1 MRMLR
6 SIPQWLG
13 AATLVSLAVV
23 ACGDDDDNNVSSGG
37 TTNGGS
43 PGEGGAPSSGATA
56 GKGGKSSTA
65 GTAGTNAQTAGE
77 SAGGEAQGGVANA
90 ALTRTDLVSDEAAG
104 GAGGAAGAM
113 NGDAQLINAWGISFD
128 PDPAGQ
134 TAFWVSAADSGVSTI
149 YSPEGV
155 PASLVVTIPAATAGG
170 TGSPTGQVYNETT
183 GFGGDKFIFATEDGL
198 IAGWKA
204 GTTAAIRAD
213 RSADDASYKGLAL
226 LSEGGPMLLA
236 ANFHAGTVDVFDN
249 KYKATTAVTFEDPQ
263 PVAGY
268 APFNVAVLGGRVYVA
283 YVKQDAKKEDEVA
296 GSGLGY
302 VDRFEADGT
311 FGTRL
316 IDRGGALNAPW
327 GMALAP
333 AGFSPAPGALI
344 VGNFGDGM
352 LHAYDPNSGRLVA
365 EFTDD
370 AGNPL
375 AIDGLWA
382 LAFGPKKDAEDLSKS
397 LFFTA
402 GPEEETHG
410 VFGVLTAP

>member
-6 SIPQWLG
+6 SVPHWLG
-13 AATLVSLAVV
+13 AVTLVSLAAV
-23 ACGDDDDNNVSSGG
+23 ACGDDDDDNNVAHGG

-43 PGEGGAPSSGATA
+43 LGEGGAPTSGATA
-56 GKGGKSSTA
+56 GKGGKS
-65 GTAGTNAQTAGE
+65 GTAGTTSQPAAGE
-77 SAGGEAQGGVANA
+77 SAGGEAQGGVASVT
-90 ALTRTDLVSDEAAG
+90 LMRTDLVSDEAAG

-128 PDPAGQ
+128 PDPAEE

-155 PASLVVTIPAATAGG
+155 PAPLVVTIPASSVGG
-170 TGSPTGQVYNETT
+170 IGSPTGQVYNETT
-183 GFGGDKFIFATEDGL
+183 GFSGDKFIFATEDGL
-198 IAGWKA
+198 IAGWKV
-204 GTTAAIRAD
+204 GTTAVSRAD
-213 RSADDASYKGLAL
+213 HSADDASYKGLAL
-226 LSEGGPMLLA
+226 VTEGAPLLLA
-236 ANFHAGTVDVFDN
+236 ANFHGGTVDVFDN
-249 KYKATTAVTFEDPQ
+249 KYKATTAVTFEDPE

-283 YVKQDAKKEDEVA
+283 YVKQDAMKEDEVA

-333 AGFSPAPGALI
+333 SGFSPAPGALI

-370 AGNPL
+370 AGNAL

-382 LAFGPKKDAEDLSKS
+382 LAFGPKKDAEDLSES

-410 VFGVLTAP
+410 VFGVLKAP